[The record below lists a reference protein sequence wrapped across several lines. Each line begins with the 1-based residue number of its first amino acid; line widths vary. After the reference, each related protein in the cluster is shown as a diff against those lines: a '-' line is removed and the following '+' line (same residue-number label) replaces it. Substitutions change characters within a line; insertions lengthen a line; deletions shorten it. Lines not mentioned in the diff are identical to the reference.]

1 MKLTILASILLA
13 CSVTTASPVNP
24 SASASLS
31 TESILLADLSSAA
44 IFLEVSSED
53 DQSQIELS
61 TLPVEDQ
68 DLVKDYL
75 SKVIN
80 LPKAPESVKNQI
92 AAQKEHIA
100 ELDKQYQQL
109 IHKSQEKSHTSQ
121 YKDKVERAKLELKA
135 QSLELFNLEKQDDV
149 LKSEYDT
156 ALFDL
161 NRIQRKAAQS
171 LLQRYEYASSVR
183 LCLRFGTK
191 VYSLEIKRRL
201 RNRVLRRPAAS
212 EERSAD
218 ETPSPPQQ
226 EIQNSLPSYQD
237 IMGDTEEYEVGLENF
252 EVEPPSYDEVMLNP
266 ENFPKDLE
274 THTTEPSLVETSI
287 TQPTQT
293 FSSVSSTQISSSVSS
308 SMQTDSPSMQTAS
321 PNMQTAPSSM
331 QTASPSR
338 RRVLPTIRVVYP
350 SRQRNLPNLRITLP
364 NFMKKSKSSLNQ
376 PRRDDSSD

>member
-31 TESILLADLSSAA
+31 TESILSADLSSAA

-53 DQSQIELS
+53 DQSQVELS

-109 IHKSQEKSHTSQ
+109 IHKSQEKAILH
-121 YKDKVERAKLELKA
+121 
-135 QSLELFNLEKQDDV
+135 NDV

-308 SMQTDSPSMQTAS
+308 SMQTDSPS
-321 PNMQTAPSSM
+321 
-331 QTASPSR
+331 R